1 MDARRYAGPVEAV
14 EPQGLYGGT
23 CELHLRSGTF
33 ELRVWRHWIYGI
45 EDTDTVR
52 GTFVPSHAGAE
63 LDVRE
68 WHNCHVESNVME
80 SSVALARAW
89 HVRHAG
95 PAEDPSAIVGLR
107 FALGPDAFD
116 VLLLREG
123 EGNAQPAPAIVASF
137 EQACAARQADAD
149 ATRERR
155 TANARRDQRAAES
168 AQAFAAGDFP
178 SVVALLAPV
187 EGELSR
193 AESMR
198 LALARQRMRDK
209 ERPARS

>member
-1 MDARRYAGPVEAV
+1 LDKARRYAGPVAAV

-23 CELHLRSGTF
+23 CTLHFGSGQF
-33 ELRVWRHWIYGI
+33 ELQVWRHWIYGI

-52 GTFVPSHAGAE
+52 GTFVPSHAGAD

-68 WHNCHVESNVME
+68 WHNCHVESNVVE
-80 SSVALARAW
+80 SSVALARTW
-89 HVRHAG
+89 QVRHAG
-95 PAEDPSAIVGLR
+95 PTEDPSAIVALR
-107 FALGPDAFD
+107 FALGADAFD

-123 EGNAQPAPAIVASF
+123 DGDAQPAPAIAASF
-137 EQACAARQADAD
+137 EQACATRQAEAD

-155 TANARRDQRAAES
+155 TANARRDQRAAQS

-178 SVVALLAPV
+178 SVVALLAPA
-187 EGELSR
+187 ESELSR

-198 LALARQRMRDK
+198 LALARQRMRDR
-209 ERPARS
+209 E